1 MGWAGRAYLQAWW
14 VGPPG
19 ILAGPSVSK
28 VGPPGMGRGPP
39 EARRPARFALGSP
52 LALCFRFS
60 DANPGPGDFGVG
72 VPAAGTVRARLPAS
86 PLFSV
91 FGREPRAE
99 DFGVGGPAAAMV
111 RARLPAFGFRART
124 SGRGFRGWRPG
135 GHHGSRSSPRFR
147 FSGANLGPGISGLEA
162 RRFFPGA
169 VCSPLP
175 ASPFGSV
182 SGSKIFTHFPHR
194 LLPPAAVSEARFA
207 PRSLLA
213 LAAPF
218 RGAKSSHNFRADAGG
233 RRIKKHLVGL
243 SGKVLS
249 SLPQF
254 ACGQRSCPQ
263 VFPAILPQGHAISR
277 ECFHLIK

>member
-72 VPAAGTVRARLPAS
+72 VPAAGTVRARLPA
-86 PLFSV
+86 
-91 FGREPRAE
+91 
-99 DFGVGGPAAAMV
+99 
-111 RARLPAFGFRART
+111 FGFRART

-182 SGSKIFTHFPHR
+182 SGSKIFTHFPR
-194 LLPPAAVSEARFA
+194 PLLPPAGFFRARFA
-207 PRSLLA
+207 PPSSLS

-218 RGAKSSHNFRADAGG
+218 RGAKSSHISRT
-233 RRIKKHLVGL
+233 
-243 SGKVLS
+243 
-249 SLPQF
+249 
-254 ACGQRSCPQ
+254 ACCPQ
-263 VFPAILPQGHAISR
+263 RPFLRRGLLPAP
-277 ECFHLIK
+277 C

>member
-39 EARRPARFALGSP
+39 EARRPAWFALVFPLSVFGREPRAGSFKVGGP
-52 LALCFRFS
+52 ATDTVRARLPIFGFRARTSGREFQGWRPGGRHGSRSTPHFRFPG
-60 DANPGPGDFGVG
+60 ANPGPGDFGVG
-72 VPAAGTVRARLPAS
+72 GPATDTVRARLPAS

-99 DFGVGGPAAAMV
+99 DFGVGGPAAALV
-111 RARLPAFGFRART
+111 RARRPAFGFRART
-124 SGRGFRGWRPG
+124 SGREFRGWRPVVF
-135 GHHGSRSSPRFR
+135 SR
-147 FSGANLGPGISGLEA
+147 
-162 RRFFPGA
+162 
-169 VCSPLP
+169 
-175 ASPFGSV
+175 
-182 SGSKIFTHFPHR
+182 
-194 LLPPAAVSEARFA
+194 ARFA
-207 PRSLLA
+207 PRSLLT

-218 RGAKSSHNFRADAGG
+218 RGAKSSHNSRADAGG

-243 SGKVLS
+243 SGKVLP

>member
-39 EARRPARFALGSP
+39 EARRPPWFALDSSVSVSGREPRAGSFKVGGPAAGTVRARLPIFGFRARTLGRGISELEARRPTRFALDSP

-60 DANPGPGDFGVG
+60 DANLGP
-72 VPAAGTVRARLPAS
+72 RISELEARRPPWFALVF
-86 PLFSV
+86 PLSV
-91 FGREPRAE
+91 FGREPRAG
-99 DFGVGGPAAAMV
+99 DFGVEGPVATTV
-111 RARLPAFGFRART
+111 RARLPDFGFRART
-124 SGRGFRGWRPG
+124 SGREFRGWRPVVF
-135 GHHGSRSSPRFR
+135 SR
-147 FSGANLGPGISGLEA
+147 
-162 RRFFPGA
+162 
-169 VCSPLP
+169 
-175 ASPFGSV
+175 
-182 SGSKIFTHFPHR
+182 
-194 LLPPAAVSEARFA
+194 ARFA
-207 PRSLLA
+207 PRSPLA
-213 LAAPF
+213 LSAPF
-218 RGAKSSHNFRADAGG
+218 RGAKSSHISRADAGG

>member
-1 MGWAGRAYLQAWW
+1 ME
-14 VGPPG
+14 
-19 ILAGPSVSK
+19 S
-28 VGPPGMGRGPP
+28 
-39 EARRPARFALGSP
+39 RRPARFALGSP

-60 DANPGPGDFGVG
+60 DANLGP
-72 VPAAGTVRARLPAS
+72 RISELEARRPPWFALVF
-86 PLFSV
+86 PLSV
-91 FGREPRAE
+91 FGREPRAG
-99 DFGVGGPAAAMV
+99 DFGVGGPAAGMV

-124 SGRGFRGWRPG
+124 SGREFQGWRPG
-135 GHHGSRSSPRFR
+135 DRHGSRSTPHFR
-147 FSGANLGPGISGLEA
+147 FPGANLGPGVSGLEA

-182 SGSKIFTHFPHR
+182 SGSKIFTHFPR
-194 LLPPAAVSEARFA
+194 PLLPPAGFFRARFA
-207 PRSLLA
+207 PRSLLT

-218 RGAKSSHNFRADAGG
+218 RGAKSSHNSRAGAGG

-243 SGKVLS
+243 SGKVLP